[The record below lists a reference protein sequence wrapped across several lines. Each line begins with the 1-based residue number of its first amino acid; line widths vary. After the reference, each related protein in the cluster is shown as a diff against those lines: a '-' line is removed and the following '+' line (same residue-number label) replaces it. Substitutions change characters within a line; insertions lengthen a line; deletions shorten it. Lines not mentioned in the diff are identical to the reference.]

1 MIRVLLVDDDLLDRK
16 TVARALGALGDG
28 YELSEAEDGS
38 RGIELALTSAFD
50 CVLLDYDMPGAN
62 GLDML
67 ERLHGGK
74 NLATPVIM
82 LTGNGSESV
91 AVEAMKRGACD
102 YLRKENLGP
111 ESLFRVF
118 CNAVEKSALRKKLE
132 EAQQKLET
140 LALYDTLTG
149 LGNRNLFQIEL
160 ARAIAVAQRKNTS
173 FMVLM
178 RDLDNF
184 KMANDTFGHEAGDA
198 ILAEIGCRLRNA
210 RAGDACFRLGGDEF
224 TAILEAGSDG
234 AAMAR
239 RIRTAVA
246 RPVLFGSHSLTV
258 GISIG
263 SAAYPADGS
272 DADDLVRAADNAM
285 YDDKNSGRPS
295 APGAAVAAA

>member
-1 MIRVLLVDDDLLDRK
+1 
-16 TVARALGALGDG
+16 
-28 YELSEAEDGS
+28 
-38 RGIELALTSAFD
+38 
-50 CVLLDYDMPGAN
+50 
-62 GLDML
+62 ML

-111 ESLFRVF
+111 ESLFRVI

-178 RDLDNF
+178 MDLDNF